1 MWGLSMML
9 CNENAFAKVQNLI
22 IYSAMSTVRIMFFG
36 QRVAAWE
43 LSIPLLCGNQ
53 LMSVPFCL
61 DVPLIGLFVGFFVFA
76 VVQVF

>member
-1 MWGLSMML
+1 MML
-9 CNENAFAKVQNLI
+9 CNENAFAEVQNLI

-36 QRVAAWE
+36 QRVAARE